1 MEKKKKVT
9 TYSEEFKDSAVKL
22 ALESSQSISQIAR
35 ELGVN
40 KSTLYTWVN
49 NYRNQN
55 NQESGNEETMLT
67 ELKRLKSENKRLLE
81 EREILKKAAVY
92 FAKDRHAIIVVNSL

>member
-1 MEKKKKVT
+1 MAKDEKKKKVT

-22 ALESSQSISQIAR
+22 ALESSQSTSQIAR

-81 EREILKKAAVY
+81 EREILKKATVY
-92 FAKDRHAIIVVNSL
+92 FAKIAK